1 MQRDSGYQ
9 KSKTNKTNNKMGKWE
24 NLEFQM
30 YKQRDEMY
38 GDEGMN
44 LQRLALAASKI
55 QKKMEEEQISPIAMV
70 EETKIE
76 ETQQLIEV

>member
-38 GDEGMN
+38 DDEGMN

-55 QKKMEEEQISPIAMV
+55 QKRMEEEQISPIAMV